1 MRNWSP
7 SQNSGACLGDEYS
20 NHSAEG
26 VKSFARRPRLMLIL
40 LDSIRRHHGARHT
53 GRQEPCLSTAGWA
66 LVAEDPIGPADLI
79 VIPAAE
85 SGSAILE
92 TAELIHRGI
101 ATRVGVFDDPPDETD
116 REFMR
121 RGIPLEDAAA
131 TSVRQLKSLG
141 IEAVERIPKSLA
153 GTEEEARVLPGWCRS
168 RQLRSVVVISTPD
181 HSRRVRRVFN
191 RAVKGHGIT
200 IAVRVTRYSVFHP
213 DQWWRTRDGTRTGIV
228 EFQKLLLDFAL
239 HPFS

>member
-1 MRNWSP
+1 
-7 SQNSGACLGDEYS
+7 
-20 NHSAEG
+20 
-26 VKSFARRPRLMLIL
+26 MLIL
-40 LDSIRRHHGARHT
+40 LPVLAGITALGIPAVRSPALR
-53 GRQEPCLSTAGWA
+53 TAGWA

-85 SGSAILE
+85 SGPAILE
-92 TAELIHRGI
+92 TEELIHRGI

-116 REFMR
+116 REFLR

-153 GTEEEARVLPGWCRS
+153 GTEEEARVLAGWCRP

-191 RAVKGHGIT
+191 RAVKGQGIT
-200 IAVRVTRYSVFHP
+200 IAVRVTRYSAFHP
-213 DQWWRTRDGTRTGIV
+213 DQWWRTRDGTRIGIV